1 MKFGNKNKIL
11 IIGPTPPPYHG
22 VSVATEMILNSNLQ
36 RKFKII
42 HLDTADRRDLSNIG
56 KIDFTNIY
64 LASEHFL
71 KFIWL
76 CIREK
81 PEVIYVPISQTILGY
96 LRDCLFLVPAKIF
109 HKKIIVHLHGGYF
122 RKFYEGSSKLMK
134 NLIEWTL
141 KEVKRTIVLGENLRY
156 IFQGLVPDERI
167 VVVPNGLNEEPFKKQ
182 NSISQTK
189 FKNHIH
195 ILFLSNLIK
204 SKGYFDVIKAIP
216 QVIKNHNN
224 VKFIFAGEFRGNYK
238 EKIEVFKYI
247 KQNKLDSVVKFMG
260 VVTGKKKIKLLLS
273 SDVFVFPSYN
283 EGHPFVILEAMAT
296 GLPVITTD
304 VGAIRETVIDKE
316 NGFIIEKNN
325 PKQIAEKIITLIKNP
340 ELRKKMGE
348 KSRQRFLKYYT
359 KDRFIKNLD
368 KIFQEVLVE

>member
-1 MKFGNKNKIL
+1 MGRIL

-64 LASEHFL
+64 LAFEHFL

-81 PEVIYVPISQTILGY
+81 PEIVYIPISQTTLGY

-109 HKKIIVHLHGGYF
+109 HKKVIVHLHGGYF

-141 KEVKRTIVLGENLRY
+141 KEVKRAIVLGESLRY

-167 VVVPNGLNEEPFKKQ
+167 VVVPNGVDEKLFEKTNLT
-182 NSISQTK
+182 IDTK
-189 FKNHIH
+189 SKNHIKV
-195 ILFLSNLIK
+195 LFLGNLIK
-204 SKGYFDVIKAIP
+204 SKGFFDVIKAIP
-216 QVIKNHNN
+216 KVIRRYSN
-224 VKFIFAGEFRGNYK
+224 VKFIFAGKFPNNYR
-238 EKIEVFKYI
+238 EQNEVFRYI
-247 KQNKLDSVVKFMG
+247 EQNKLDSVVKFME
-260 VVTGKKKIKLLLS
+260 VVPGEKKIKLLLF
-273 SDVFVFPSYN
+273 SDVFIFPSYN
-283 EGHPFVILEAMAT
+283 EGHPFVILEAMAA
-296 GLPVITTD
+296 GLPIITTD

-359 KDRFIKNLD
+359 KDKFIENLSNVFREVFEMAKN
-368 KIFQEVLVE
+368 